1 MILQIHGGPY
11 ASYGI
16 HLFDETQVLVDA
28 GYAVVYCNP
37 RGSAGYGRE
46 HGRSIRR
53 AMGTVDFADVIDFL
67 EGADRARRRA
77 STARGSAS
85 WAGRTAAT

>member
-1 MILQIHGGPY
+1 VILQIHGGPY

-37 RGSAGYGRE
+37 RGAPD
-46 HGRSIRR
+46 
-53 AMGTVDFADVIDFL
+53 TV
-67 EGADRARRRA
+67 
-77 STARGSAS
+77 
-85 WAGRTAAT
+85 GRTDGASAAPWAPST

>member
-1 MILQIHGGPY
+1 M
-11 ASYGI
+11 
-16 HLFDETQVLVDA
+16 LVDA

-46 HGRSIRR
+46 HGRSIRQ

-67 EGADRARRRA
+67 DGAIARGCPPRRRDA
-77 STARGSAS
+77 SAS
-85 WAGRTAAT
+85 WAARTAAT